1 MYNYRTMK
9 PNTKTLLAADKL
21 QKKKKEHDP
30 DPLAGLTVTGAGIE
44 QHQHQPFDPL
54 AGMATEERAAYFL
67 ESILYYTQ
75 QAAERRSPCKK
86 GLYYMLAFTPL
97 ALLGL
102 HKLYIGKV
110 VQGVLIQ
117 FFCAVFGVFSGGWL
131 LFVATFILSLWA
143 GIEAYRDRTGR
154 PLLDA
159 QGRELQ

>member
-1 MYNYRTMK
+1 MK
-9 PNTKTLLAADKL
+9 PNTKTSLAADKL
-21 QKKKKEHDP
+21 QAKKKVQNP

-44 QHQHQPFDPL
+44 QHQHQPIDPL
-54 AGMATEERAAYFL
+54 AGLTTEEKAAYFL
-67 ESILYYTQ
+67 ESLLYYTQ

-86 GLYYMLAFTPL
+86 GAYYMLAFTPL

-102 HKLYIGKV
+102 HKLYLGKV

-117 FFCAVFGVFSGGWL
+117 FFCAVFGVFSGGWAL
-131 LFVATFILSLWA
+131 PVAMFVLDVWA
-143 GIEAYRDRTGR
+143 GWEAYRDRTGR

>member
-1 MYNYRTMK
+1 M
-9 PNTKTLLAADKL
+9 
-21 QKKKKEHDP
+21 
-30 DPLAGLTVTGAGIE
+30 AGLTVTGAGLE
-44 QHQHQPFDPL
+44 PHTPAPVDPL
-54 AGMATEERAAYFL
+54 AGLTTEERSAYFL
-67 ESILYYTQ
+67 ESLLYYTQ

-86 GLYYMLAFTPL
+86 GVYYMLAFTPL

-110 VQGVLIQ
+110 VQGVVIQ
-117 FFCAVFGVFSGGWL
+117 FLCAVFGVFSGGWL

-143 GIEAYRDRTGR
+143 GIEAYRDRIGR